1 MSSFDDYEIIQHTA
15 DIGIKV
21 KGRTLPKTI
30 GKSILAMSDLMLGNM
45 KIGSSEEKGFTIEE
59 NDLEIA
65 LVSILEEVL
74 YIFEYHKFGVSLCSV
89 NIKNNEYRVHLNGAH
104 YNPNKITDGMEIK
117 AVTYHQLKVKRTPDN
132 WIVSVIFDI

>member
-1 MSSFDDYEIIQHTA
+1 MKQRGSSIMSSFDDYEIIQHTA

-21 KGRTLPKTI
+21 KGRTFPKAI
-30 GKSILAMSDLMLGNM
+30 EKSILAMSDLMLGNM
-45 KIGSSEEKGFTIEE
+45 KIGSSEEKEFIIEE

-74 YIFEYHKFGVSLCSV
+74 YIFEHHKFGVSFCSV
-89 NIKNNEYRVHLNGAH
+89 NIKGAH
-104 YNPNKITDGMEIK
+104 YDPGEITDGTEIK
-117 AVTYHQLKVKRTPDN
+117 AVTYHQLKIKRNPDN